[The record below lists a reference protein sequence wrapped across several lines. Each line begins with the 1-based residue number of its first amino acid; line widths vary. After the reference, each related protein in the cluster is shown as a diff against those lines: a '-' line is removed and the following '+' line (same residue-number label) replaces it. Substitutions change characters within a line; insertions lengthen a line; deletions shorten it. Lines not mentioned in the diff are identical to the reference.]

1 MLLLPTEATTEKKTN
16 TCSATTV
23 PHAIE
28 DHKIFFELDLC
39 VKTHNEHRAKGRQEN
54 VQQEGVIGS
63 PTSATVTADFD

>member
-1 MLLLPTEATTEKKTN
+1 MVALMLLLPTEATTEKKTN

-54 VQQEGVIGS
+54 VHQEGVIGFMHQD
-63 PTSATVTADFD
+63 T